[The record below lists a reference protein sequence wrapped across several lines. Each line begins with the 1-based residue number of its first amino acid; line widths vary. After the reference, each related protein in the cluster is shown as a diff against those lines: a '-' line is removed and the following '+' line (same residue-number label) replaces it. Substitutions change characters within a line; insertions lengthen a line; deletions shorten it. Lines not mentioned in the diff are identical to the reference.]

1 VEDAGLGGQRAR
13 ALGFCRV
20 VMRCRASVP
29 FPVISTLDDVPSAE
43 PAQSKRLGDGCG
55 AAMTAVWQTDTI
67 AQSTQPGCVAALAS
81 RGPAGTEQCT
91 LLFGWAGVL
100 SEWGARP
107 HANRTAL
114 LREICGSGRV
124 TCDRLVMA

>member
-1 VEDAGLGGQRAR
+1 MEDAGLGGQRAR

-43 PAQSKRLGDGCG
+43 PACG
-55 AAMTAVWQTDTI
+55 RWVWDSHDRSMADRHDSTKYAAWVCA
-67 AQSTQPGCVAALAS
+67 AALAS
-81 RGPAGTEQCT
+81 RGSEGTEQCT
-91 LLFGWAGVL
+91 PLFGWAGVL